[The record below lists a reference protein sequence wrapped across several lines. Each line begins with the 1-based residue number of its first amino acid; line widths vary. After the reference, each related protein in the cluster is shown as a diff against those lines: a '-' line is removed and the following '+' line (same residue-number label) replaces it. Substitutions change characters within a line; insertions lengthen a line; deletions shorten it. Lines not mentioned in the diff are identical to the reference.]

1 MSSCEHEI
9 EPSGS
14 IKDELCFLLI
24 SYQRTEQDCVHR
36 GVRSSY
42 RRFGR
47 HATLSL
53 PSSSVEP
60 ELNKKTA

>member
-1 MSSCEHEI
+1 MSSCEHDI

-14 IKDELCFLLI
+14 IKGEEFFVLLI
-24 SYQRTEQDCVHR
+24 SYQRTKKDCVHR
-36 GVRSSY
+36 GVSSSY

-53 PSSSVEP
+53 PIVF
-60 ELNKKTA
+60 